1 MLDPLPFHVTRL
13 RGSRMSH
20 SLIAVCVDEYR
31 CPFVFALF
39 CFSSHY
45 VILKLGDRHHVCGV
59 VEENISGFLEKVS
72 KDDGVDDGELEL
84 IYLEVEWVDDE
95 YISIDD
101 QVVDIFNMMIDH
113 HDRMNREDL
122 YAEGAG
128 F

>member
-1 MLDPLPFHVTRL
+1 
-13 RGSRMSH
+13 MSH

-59 VEENISGFLEKVS
+59 VEENLSGFLEKVS

-101 QVVDIFNMMIDH
+101 QVVDIFNMTIDH

>member
-1 MLDPLPFHVTRL
+1 M
-13 RGSRMSH
+13 
-20 SLIAVCVDEYR
+20 
-31 CPFVFALF
+31 
-39 CFSSHY
+39 
-45 VILKLGDRHHVCGV
+45 
-59 VEENISGFLEKVS
+59 VEENLSGFLEKVS

-101 QVVDIFNMMIDH
+101 QVVDIFNMTIDH

>member
-1 MLDPLPFHVTRL
+1 M
-13 RGSRMSH
+13 
-20 SLIAVCVDEYR
+20 
-31 CPFVFALF
+31 
-39 CFSSHY
+39 
-45 VILKLGDRHHVCGV
+45 
-59 VEENISGFLEKVS
+59 S